1 MDLILAIDFGSTF
14 TKAVV
19 LCLEKEEL
27 VASAYVPSTVDTD
40 ITIGLFSALEQLRMK
55 CHLDPLSVNY
65 KLGCSSAAG
74 GLRMVAIGLVRE
86 LTTKAAEEACL
97 GAGAKLVGSFAYGI
111 SEADMVRLEELSPD
125 IVLLCGG
132 TDGGN
137 TEVITHNAEMLA
149 KSALKS
155 PIIVAGNKMAQKT
168 VQVCLENASKE
179 CFICENVLPELDRL
193 EVEPAREL
201 IRRVFMERIVHAKG
215 FDKAQDVIGS
225 IIMPTP
231 RAVLKGCELLAQGTG
246 GQPGL
251 GELVGIDV
259 GGATID
265 IYSISNGHPTQPGVI
280 VKGLP
285 EPYIKRTV
293 EGDIGIRYNAEHIL
307 ERLGK
312 DKIMDVLSVLGGNF
326 PAGFNLEAK
335 ISYMTKCVDCIPQ
348 DEHEFLL
355 DSALARIGVDIAME
369 RHCGTVTEMYAPTG
383 RIYVQRGKDLTK
395 IDTFVATGGIFT
407 YGRRIEEILRAACA
421 SEKRSN
427 SLRPIYPERLL
438 IDKDYILFAIGLAAE
453 IDAEKALKI
462 MMKSLLKL

>member
-1 MDLILAIDFGSTF
+1 MSLILAIDFGSTF

-19 LCLEKEEL
+19 LDLEKEEL

-40 ITIGLFSALEQLRMK
+40 ITVGLFSALEQLRVR
-55 CHLDPLSVNY
+55 CHLNPLDIKH

-97 GAGAKLVGSFAYGI
+97 GAGAKLVGSFAYGL
-111 SEADMVRLEELSPD
+111 SELDMAKLEKLSPE

-137 TEVITHNAEMLA
+137 KEVIVHNADMLA
-149 KSALKS
+149 KSSIKS
-155 PIIVAGNKMAQKT
+155 PIIIAGNRMAQQT
-168 VQVCLENASKE
+168 IQACLEKGGKE

-201 IRRVFMERIVHAKG
+201 IRRVFMERIVHTKG
-215 FDKAQDVIGS
+215 FDKAQDLIGN

-231 RAVLKGCELLAQGTG
+231 RAVLKGCELIAQGTER
-246 GQPGL
+246 QAGL

-265 IYSISNGHPTQPGVI
+265 IYSVSAGHPTQPGVI

-307 ERLGK
+307 ERMGK
-312 DKIMDVLSVLGGNF
+312 DRIMDVISLLGGNF
-326 PAGFNLEAK
+326 PVELNLETK
-335 ISYMTKCVDCIPQ
+335 ISYMTKCVDCLPQ
-348 DEHEFLL
+348 NEHEFLL
-355 DSALARIGVDIAME
+355 DSALAYIGVDVAME
-369 RHCGTVTEMYAPTG
+369 RHCGTISGMYTPMG
-383 RIYVQRGKDLTK
+383 EIRIQRGKDLTK
-395 IDTFVATGGIFT
+395 INSIVATGGIFT
-407 YGRRIEEILRAACA
+407 YGKKIEEILKGACA
-421 SEKRSN
+421 SENRVN
-427 SLRPIYPERLL
+427 SLRPINPEKFI
-438 IDKDYILFAIGLAAE
+438 IDRNYILFAIGLAAQ
-453 IDAEKALKI
+453 IDPEKALRI
-462 MMKSLLKL
+462 MMKSLY